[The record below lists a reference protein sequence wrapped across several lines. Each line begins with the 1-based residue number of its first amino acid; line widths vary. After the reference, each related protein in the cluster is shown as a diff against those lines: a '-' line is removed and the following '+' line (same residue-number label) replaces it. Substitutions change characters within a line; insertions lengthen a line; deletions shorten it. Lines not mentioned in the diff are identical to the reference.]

1 MFKTVSATALLAVLA
16 APALAQPVVS
26 KGQFF
31 GTTQYTATIDP
42 SGTCAGLGVTPGKTT
57 VSEATVGGLGKAWT
71 STIANPGDGTTSVPY
86 AVTWINCSF
95 PKLPPATAFTASSI
109 GGVAGPAVTIY
120 TAVYPVPKK
129 KATVAQ
135 ETTTCEAP
143 STTAGLNGAAQYT
156 LVSGNGVD
164 SNGQTQSNE
173 VQVIPLN
180 AGGLDSGFKITTT
193 NTQLNVLGN
202 LVCYLSTDALYLDS
216 AN

>member
-16 APALAQPVVS
+16 APALAQPVVL
-26 KGQFF
+26 KGQYF

-42 SGTCAGLGVTPGKTT
+42 SGTCAGLGVTPGVTT

-71 STIANPGDGTTSVPY
+71 STIANPGDGTSSVPY
-86 AVTWINCSF
+86 GVNWINCSF
-95 PKLPPATAFTASSI
+95 PKLPKATAFTASSI

-120 TAVYPVPKK
+120 TDLPAG
-129 KATVAQ
+129 Q
-135 ETTTCEAP
+135 QTTTCEAP

-173 VQVIPLN
+173 VTVIPTN
-180 AGGLDSGFKITTT
+180 GAGVDYGFKLTTT